1 MLVDAQIYFRAVRE
15 AIRRARRCIFI
26 LSWDIDSRMCLVPE
40 GAGDGYPEPLGD
52 FLHAV
57 VAERRDLHAY
67 VLNWDF
73 TMLYAMEREWLPAY
87 HLGWR
92 THRRLH
98 FLMDGRHPVGA
109 SHHQKVIVIDDALAF
124 VGGLDLTRDRKSVV

>member
-1 MLVDAQIYFRAVRE
+1 MLVDAQAYFRAVRE
-15 AIRRARRCIFI
+15 AIRHARYRVFI
-26 LSWDIDSRMCLVPE
+26 LSWDIDSRMCLIPE
-40 GAGDGYPEPLGD
+40 GAADGYPEPLGD

-57 VAERRDLHAY
+57 VAERSELHAY

-73 TMLYAMEREWLPAY
+73 TLLYAMEREWLPAY
-87 HLGWR
+87 RLGWR

-109 SHHQKVIVIDDALAF
+109 SHHQKIVVIDDAIAF
-124 VGGLDLTRDRKSVV
+124 VG